1 MFLYHLSPRK
11 RVVYHFAARCSA
23 SSVVLANDTG
33 IGIFVLS
40 ECGVT

>member
-11 RVVYHFAARCSA
+11 GLYIIARCSA

-33 IGIFVLS
+33 IGIFV
-40 ECGVT
+40 